1 MKNGQRNQEA
11 QWGERGGGQ
20 KSPTLAAVFS
30 ALVTGLGQVYSGEW
44 VRGLVLFVSLV
55 ILGVLIVRS
64 EIGLLFFVLLC
75 LGLFVLWLW
84 NIWDAYNLARG
95 RQISPAIAFLLIAG
109 MTYVIGW
116 RVTEINLGDLIT
128 GAPDIVHIVT
138 QIVQPDLLTRDKEYQ
153 AAQAAFQVPCADSR
167 PQQAAV
173 SESEPYL
180 VLSHTCGVPGEP
192 LSVEGF
198 NFRPNTRGT
207 LRWIPPVGTTR
218 SLAHVDSDG
227 EGHFVAAI
235 SVPQVPE
242 SEELQEIETELRW
255 EVGLP
260 HFSETARVVFEKM
273 VETVMLALMAT
284 TFAIFIA
291 VPLSFLG
298 ARNLMSA
305 YRGTMIIYFVV
316 RGFFNI
322 VRSIEPLIWAII
334 FAVWVSIGPFAG
346 VLALGMHS
354 IAALGKLYSEQV
366 ESIDPGPIEAIRA
379 TGANAL
385 QTIIYAVVPQIVPPY
400 IAFTIYRWDINVR
413 MSTVI
418 GMVGGGGI
426 GFLLIQWVNLL
437 RYKQAGVAVWA
448 ITIVVWVM
456 DYVSGVVRE
465 KIV

>member
-1 MKNGQRNQEA
+1 MKDKE
-11 QWGERGGGQ
+11 
-20 KSPTLAAVFS
+20 
-30 ALVTGLGQVYSGEW
+30 EW
-44 VRGLVLFVSLV
+44 RDKGRPRGLLSSWRF
-55 ILGVLIVRS
+55 
-64 EIGLLFFVLLC
+64 IGLLLV
-75 LGLFVLWLW
+75 GV
-84 NIWDAYNLARG
+84 IVY
-95 RQISPAIAFLLIAG
+95 
-109 MTYVIGW
+109 TYGW
-116 RVTEINLGDLIT
+116 RVTEIDLPDLVT

-138 QIVQPDLLTRDKEYQ
+138 QILQPDLLARDKEYQ
-153 AAQAAFQVPCADSR
+153 RAYADFQVPCGTSR
-167 PQQAAV
+167 PQQPPG

-207 LRWIPPVGTTR
+207 VRWIPPEGTTR
-218 SLAHVDSDG
+218 SLAHVDSGG

-235 SVPQVPE
+235 SVPQVPD
-242 SEELQEIETELRW
+242 SEELQKIETELRW
-255 EVGLP
+255 NVGLP
-260 HFSETARVVFEKM
+260 YPSDTLKVVFEKM
-273 VETVMLALMAT
+273 IETVMLALMAT

-366 ESIDPGPIEAIRA
+366 ESIDPGPIEAIQA

-385 QTIIYAVVPQIVPPY
+385 QTIVYAVVPQIVPPY
-400 IAFTIYRWDINVR
+400 LAFTIYRWDINVR

-418 GMVGGGGI
+418 GMVGGGGV

>member
-1 MKNGQRNQEA
+1 VNDQQEK
-11 QWGERGGGQ
+11 EDRGRPRGLLA
-20 KSPTLAAVFS
+20 SWRYIAAV
-30 ALVTGLGQVYSGEW
+30 LVGI
-44 VRGLVLFVSLV
+44 VLY
-55 ILGVLIVRS
+55 
-64 EIGLLFFVLLC
+64 
-75 LGLFVLWLW
+75 
-84 NIWDAYNLARG
+84 AYAW
-95 RQISPAIAFLLIAG
+95 QS
-109 MTYVIGW
+109 
-116 RVTEINLGDLIT
+116 TEINLRKLVT
-128 GAPDIVHIVT
+128 EATDIVHIVT

-153 AAQAAFQVPCADSR
+153 AGYTDFQLPCTDSP

-180 VLSHTCGVPGEP
+180 VLSHTCGEPGEP

-198 NFRPNTRGT
+198 NFRPDTRGT
-207 LRWIPPVGTTR
+207 LRWIPPVGTIR
-218 SLAHVDSDG
+218 SLQRFSTDG

-235 SVPQVPE
+235 SIPAVPE
-242 SEELQEIETELRW
+242 SEELQQIETELKW
-255 EVGLP
+255 DVGLP
-260 HFSETARVVFEKM
+260 YPSETARIVAEKM
-273 VETVMLALMAT
+273 LETIMLALMAT
-284 TFAIFIA
+284 TLGVFAA
-291 VPLSFLG
+291 VPFSFLA

-305 YRGTMIIYFVV
+305 NRATMVIYYMV
-316 RGFFNI
+316 RGVFNI
-322 VRSIEPLIWAII
+322 VRSIEPLIWAVV
-334 FAVWVSIGPFAG
+334 FAVWVGIGPFAG

-385 QTIIYAVVPQIVPPY
+385 QTIVYAVVPQIVPPY
-400 IAFTIYRWDINVR
+400 LAFTIYRWDINVR
-413 MSTVI
+413 MSTII

-456 DYVSGVVRE
+456 DTVSGIVRE

>member
-1 MKNGQRNQEA
+1 MSDR
-11 QWGERGGGQ
+11 RG
-20 KSPTLAAVFS
+20 KEKVP
-30 ALVTGLGQVYSGEW
+30 EP
-44 VRGLVLFVSLV
+44 RGLLSSWRF
-55 ILGVLIVRS
+55 IV
-64 EIGLLFFVLLC
+64 G
-75 LGLFVLWLW
+75 
-84 NIWDAYNLARG
+84 
-95 RQISPAIAFLLIAG
+95 LLIAVVV
-109 MTYVIGW
+109 YAYGW
-116 RVTEINLGDLIT
+116 RVTEINLQKLVT
-128 GAPDIVHIVT
+128 GAPKIVHIVT
-138 QIVQPDLLTRDKEYQ
+138 QIVQPDLLSRDLATQ
-153 AAQAAFQVPCADSR
+153 RVDASFRVPCSGSAPAQPAR
-167 PQQAAV
+167 
-173 SESEPYL
+173 SEEEPYM
-180 VLSHTCGVPGEP
+180 VLSQTCGAPGEP
-192 LSVEGF
+192 LAIEGF
-198 NFRPNTRGT
+198 NFRPDTRGT
-207 LRWIPPVGTTR
+207 LRWTPPVGTQR
-218 SLAHVDSDG
+218 SLSHIDSDA
-227 EGHFVAAI
+227 EGHFVLALT
-235 SVPQVPE
+235 VPAVEE
-242 SEELQEIETELRW
+242 SEELQHIEAELRW
-255 EVGLP
+255 SVGLP
-260 HFSETARVVFEKM
+260 YPSETARIVFDKM
-273 VETVMLALMAT
+273 IETVFLALMAT
-284 TFAIFIA
+284 TFAIFVA

-305 YRGTMIIYFVV
+305 YRGTMIIYFVT

-366 ESIDPGPIEAIRA
+366 ESIDPGPIEAITA

>member
-1 MKNGQRNQEA
+1 VSDQEEKDLK
-11 QWGERGGGQ
+11 GR
-20 KSPTLAAVFS
+20 P
-30 ALVTGLGQVYSGEW
+30 
-44 VRGLVLFVSLV
+44 RGLLSSWRF
-55 ILGVLIVRS
+55 LGVVLVAIIVY
-64 EIGLLFFVLLC
+64 
-75 LGLFVLWLW
+75 
-84 NIWDAYNLARG
+84 AY
-95 RQISPAIAFLLIAG
+95 
-109 MTYVIGW
+109 GW
-116 RVTEINLGDLIT
+116 RVTEIDLQKLVT

-138 QIVQPDLLTRDKEYQ
+138 QIVQPDLFTRDRAYQ
-153 AAQAAFQVPCADSR
+153 TATADFQVPCGDRA
-167 PQQAAV
+167 PGQPAK
-173 SESEPYL
+173 SEGEPYL
-180 VLSHTCGVPGEP
+180 VLSHTCGSPGEP

-207 LRWIPPVGTTR
+207 LRWTPPVGTRR
-218 SLAHVDSDG
+218 SLQHLDSD
-227 EGHFVAAI
+227 ENGHFVVAI
-235 SVPQVPE
+235 SVPDVDE

-255 EVGLP
+255 SVGLP
-260 HFSETARVVFEKM
+260 YPSETARVVFEKM
-273 VETVMLALMAT
+273 IVTVFLALMAT

-298 ARNLMSA
+298 ARNLMGGH
-305 YRGTMIIYFVV
+305 RGTVIIYFLV

-385 QTIIYAVVPQIVPPY
+385 QTIVYAVVPQIVPPY
-400 IAFTIYRWDINVR
+400 LAFTIYRWDINVR

-448 ITIVVWVM
+448 ITVVVWVM

>member
-1 MKNGQRNQEA
+1 MSDRQGKE
-11 QWGERGGGQ
+11 EMPEP
-20 KSPTLAAVFS
+20 K
-30 ALVTGLGQVYSGEW
+30 
-44 VRGLVLFVSLV
+44 
-55 ILGVLIVRS
+55 
-64 EIGLLFFVLLC
+64 GLLSSWRFVL
-75 LGLFVLWLW
+75 G
-84 NIWDAYNLARG
+84 
-95 RQISPAIAFLLIAG
+95 LLIAIVV
-109 MTYVIGW
+109 YSYGW
-116 RVTEINLGDLIT
+116 RATEINLQKLVT
-128 GAPDIVHIVT
+128 GAPKIVHIVT
-138 QIVQPDLLTRDKEYQ
+138 QIVQPDLLSRDLAYQ
-153 AAQAAFQVPCADSR
+153 TANAAFQVPCSG
-167 PQQAAV
+167 PSPLQPEM
-173 SESEPYL
+173 SEEEPYL
-180 VLSHTCGVPGEP
+180 VLSQTCGVPGEP
-192 LSVEGF
+192 LAIEGF
-198 NFRPNTRGT
+198 NFRANTRGT
-207 LRWIPPVGTTR
+207 LRWTPPVGTQR
-218 SLAHVDSDG
+218 SLAHIDSD
-227 EGHFVAAI
+227 EDGHFVLGLT
-235 SVPQVPE
+235 VPAVEE
-242 SEELQEIETELRW
+242 SEELHQIEAELRW
-255 EVGLP
+255 SVGLP
-260 HFSETARVVFEKM
+260 YPSETARIVFDKM
-273 VETVMLALMAT
+273 IETVFLALMAT
-284 TFAIFIA
+284 TFAIFVA

-305 YRGTMIIYFVV
+305 YRGTMIVYFVT

-366 ESIDPGPIEAIRA
+366 ESIDPGPIEAITA

-385 QTIIYAVVPQIVPPY
+385 QMIIYAVVPQIVPPY

-448 ITIVVWVM
+448 ITVVVWVM

>member
-1 MKNGQRNQEA
+1 MSDQEGKDMKGRP
-11 QWGERGGGQ
+11 RGLLSSWRFVGV
-20 KSPTLAAVFS
+20 L
-30 ALVTGLGQVYSGEW
+30 LVAIIVYS
-44 VRGLVLFVSLV
+44 
-55 ILGVLIVRS
+55 
-64 EIGLLFFVLLC
+64 
-75 LGLFVLWLW
+75 
-84 NIWDAYNLARG
+84 Y
-95 RQISPAIAFLLIAG
+95 
-109 MTYVIGW
+109 GW
-116 RVTEINLGDLIT
+116 RVTEIDLQTLVT

-138 QIVQPDLLTRDKEYQ
+138 QIIQPDLLSRDRAYQ
-153 AAQAAFQVPCADSR
+153 SAYAGFLLPCGDTSPAQATR
-167 PQQAAV
+167 

-180 VLSHTCGVPGEP
+180 VLSQTCGSPGEP

-207 LRWIPPVGTTR
+207 LRWTPPVGTQR
-218 SLAHVDSDG
+218 SLQHFDSD
-227 EGHFVAAI
+227 ENGHFVLGI
-235 SVPQVPE
+235 SVPEVAE
-242 SEELQEIETELRW
+242 SEELQQVEAELRW
-255 EVGLP
+255 SVGLP
-260 HFSETARVVFEKM
+260 YPSETARVVFEKM
-273 VETVMLALMAT
+273 IETVFLALMAT
-284 TFAIFIA
+284 SFAIFIA

-298 ARNLMSA
+298 ARNLTGGH
-305 YRGTMIIYFVV
+305 RGTSIIYFAV

-385 QTIIYAVVPQIVPPY
+385 QTIVYAVVPQIVPPY
-400 IAFTIYRWDINVR
+400 LAFTIYRWDINVR

-418 GMVGGGGI
+418 GMVGGGGV

-448 ITIVVWVM
+448 ITVVVWVM
-456 DYVSGVVRE
+456 DYVSGAVRE

>member
-1 MKNGQRNQEA
+1 MSNRQRKE
-11 QWGERGGGQ
+11 EVPEP
-20 KSPTLAAVFS
+20 K
-30 ALVTGLGQVYSGEW
+30 
-44 VRGLVLFVSLV
+44 
-55 ILGVLIVRS
+55 
-64 EIGLLFFVLLC
+64 GLLSSWRFIV
-75 LGLFVLWLW
+75 G
-84 NIWDAYNLARG
+84 
-95 RQISPAIAFLLIAG
+95 LLIAVVV
-109 MTYVIGW
+109 YAYGW
-116 RVTEINLGDLIT
+116 RVTEINIRDLIT
-128 GAPDIVHIVT
+128 GAPDIINIVT
-138 QIVQPDLLTRDKEYQ
+138 QIVQPDLLTRDRAYQ
-153 AAQAAFQVPCADSR
+153 RAYAEFQLPCSGTPPSQPER
-167 PQQAAV
+167 
-173 SESEPYL
+173 SEDEPYL
-180 VLSHTCGVPGEP
+180 VLSQTCGVPGEP
-192 LSVEGF
+192 LGVEGF

-207 LRWIPPVGTTR
+207 LRWTPPVGTQR
-218 SLAHVDSDG
+218 SLAHIDSD
-227 EGHFVAAI
+227 EDGHFVLGLT
-235 SVPQVPE
+235 VPTVAE
-242 SEELQEIETELRW
+242 AEDLQRIEAELRW
-255 EVGLP
+255 SVGLP
-260 HFSETARVVFEKM
+260 YPSETARIVFDKM
-273 VETVMLALMAT
+273 IETIFLALMAT
-284 TFAIFIA
+284 TFAIFVA

-305 YRGTMIIYFVV
+305 YRGTMIIYFLT

-366 ESIDPGPIEAIRA
+366 ESIDPGPIEAITA

-385 QTIIYAVVPQIVPPY
+385 QMIMYAVVPQIVPPY

-448 ITIVVWVM
+448 ITVVVWVL

>member
-1 MKNGQRNQEA
+1 MNDQQEKEDP
-11 QWGERGGGQ
+11 GR
-20 KSPTLAAVFS
+20 P
-30 ALVTGLGQVYSGEW
+30 TGLLASWRYIAAL
-44 VRGLVLFVSLV
+44 LVG
-55 ILGVLIVRS
+55 IVLY
-64 EIGLLFFVLLC
+64 
-75 LGLFVLWLW
+75 
-84 NIWDAYNLARG
+84 AYAW
-95 RQISPAIAFLLIAG
+95 QS
-109 MTYVIGW
+109 
-116 RVTEINLGDLIT
+116 TEINLRKLVT
-128 GAPDIVHIVT
+128 EATDIVHIVT

-153 AAQAAFQVPCADSR
+153 AGYTDFQVPCTDSP

-180 VLSHTCGVPGEP
+180 VLSHTCGEPGEP

-198 NFRPNTRGT
+198 NFRPDTRGT
-207 LRWIPPVGTTR
+207 LRWIPPVGTIR
-218 SLAHVDSDG
+218 SLQRFSTDG

-235 SVPQVPE
+235 SIPSVPE
-242 SEELQEIETELRW
+242 SEELQQIETELKW
-255 EVGLP
+255 DVGLP
-260 HFSETARVVFEKM
+260 YPSETARIVAEKM
-273 VETVMLALMAT
+273 LETIMLALMAT
-284 TFAIFIA
+284 TLGVFAA
-291 VPLSFLG
+291 VPFSFLA

-305 YRGTMIIYFVV
+305 HRGTMVIYYMV
-316 RGFFNI
+316 RGVFNI
-322 VRSIEPLIWAII
+322 VRSIEPLIWAVV
-334 FAVWVSIGPFAG
+334 FAVWVGIGPFAG

-385 QTIIYAVVPQIVPPY
+385 QTIVYAVVPQIVPPY
-400 IAFTIYRWDINVR
+400 LAFTIYRWDINVR
-413 MSTVI
+413 MSTII

-456 DYVSGVVRE
+456 DTVSGIVRE